1 MICIKTYPNY
11 HRFRNVVAVAVSFL
25 LTVNNSIAQTQPAPA
40 SLDFDKLA
48 AQPGTKITHLKRGD
62 EDVTELQRGGVYVQV
77 TRRGDK
83 IQTFGDDE
91 SGHGAVLCAWQVY
104 IALRAELDT
113 CFPGKYPE
121 LRDDISTSI
130 GAMNKFIAKNSL
142 VPTSQKE
149 VEASALAQDMKLRL
163 PITKMPLDQLAE
175 VCQSGSL
182 GKMVIQAAKGTHT
195 QRQKSIDE
203 LLSIP
208 RPPVLNPCL

>member
-1 MICIKTYPNY
+1 MICFNTYPNHY
-11 HRFRNVVAVAVSFL
+11 RFRNAVAVAVALL

-40 SLDFDKLA
+40 FVDFDKLA
-48 AQPGTKITHLKRGD
+48 AQPGTNIIHSKRGD
-62 EDVTELQRGGVYVQV
+62 EDVTELQRGGVSVQI

-83 IQTFGDDE
+83 IQTLGVDH
-91 SGHGAVLCAWQVY
+91 SGHGAVLCAWQIY

-113 CFPGKYPE
+113 CFAGKYPE

-130 GAMNKFIAKNSL
+130 GAINKFIVTNSFL
-142 VPTSQKE
+142 PTSQNE
-149 VEASALAQDMKLRL
+149 VEASALAEDMKLRS
-163 PITKMPLDQLAE
+163 PIAKMPLDQLAK

-182 GKMVIQAAKGTHT
+182 GKMVIQAAKATHT
-195 QRQKSIDE
+195 QRQKSTDD